1 MDVKAARAII
11 PELLA
16 EISPDLRL
24 RGTIRD
30 HIEAFP
36 AETATAPTL
45 RGLPALTKRE
55 LEAYLHR
62 GFMEGAGATCWPKIA
77 EFSDTTASPRLPTDG

>member
-11 PELLA
+11 SELLA

-36 AETATAPTL
+36 LRQRQPSL
-45 RGLPALTKRE
+45 RGLPALGKRE